1 MLHINPTDGLI
12 REARFNASPNYDDRP
27 PSMTPELLVV
37 HSISLP
43 PGEYG
48 GAYIRDFFQNRL
60 DVNAHPYFE
69 EIQNLR
75 VSAHALISRNGEL
88 TQFVPLHQ
96 RAWHA
101 GESEFEGRTRC
112 NDFSIGIELE
122 GTDDTPFRTVQYWK
136 LALLIHAMRETYPS
150 MADCPVVG
158 HSDIAPGR
166 KTDPGTEFE
175 WTRLQR
181 LLSALNGQLV

>member
-1 MLHINPTDGLI
+1 MNPLQVVITAVLATLATLVLGIVVAWSLWPKTA
-12 REARFNASPNYDDRP
+12 EASVA
-27 PSMTPELLVV
+27 LAA
-37 HSISLP
+37 HS
-43 PGEYG
+43 
-48 GAYIRDFFQNRL
+48 
-60 DVNAHPYFE
+60 
-69 EIQNLR
+69 
-75 VSAHALISRNGEL
+75 
-88 TQFVPLHQ
+88 T
-96 RAWHA
+96 AWHA

-112 NDFSIGIELE
+112 NDYSIGIELE

-136 LALLIHAMRETYPS
+136 LALLIHAIREAYPS

-181 LLSALNGQLV
+181 LLSALSGQSV